1 MHNSPPVFTQVLT
14 RAELGILLDWKPEM
28 AEVCDPTEW
37 RDSLL
42 LHILITSGMRRS
54 EASTLSFPMSVVRI
68 GGAPWWRIL
77 GKGEKIRTVPIAAE
91 LMTRLQNFW
100 MVAVPEVHQAAE
112 HPAVFCLHPG
122 YPLRALSPARIYR
135 IVRQRSHELLGFST
149 RPHVLRHSIAT
160 LWMQT
165 GADIRTVQALLGHS
179 QMTSTQRYLH
189 TTVELMAQACATA
202 TGVIQPAPL
211 RLPFTNKTRYGGQR
225 R

>member
-1 MHNSPPVFTQVLT
+1 VHSSPQVFTQVLT
-14 RAELGILLDWKPEM
+14 RAELGILLEWKPEM

-42 LHILITSGMRRS
+42 LHILITSGMRRA
-54 EASTLSFPMSVVRI
+54 EASTLSFPGSVVRI
-68 GGAPWWRIL
+68 AGAPWWRIH
-77 GKGEKIRTVPIAAE
+77 GKGEKIRTVPIGAE

-100 MVAVPEVHQAAE
+100 AVAVPKVYQAVE

-122 YPLRALSPARIYR
+122 YPLRPLSPSRIYR
-135 IVRQRSHELLGFST
+135 IVRQRSFELLGFTS

-160 LWMQT
+160 LWLQT
-165 GADIRTVQALLGHS
+165 GADIRTVQGLLGHS

-189 TTVELMAQACATA
+189 TTAELMAQACATA

-211 RLPFTNKTRYGGQR
+211 NLPFTKKTRYGGELR
-225 R
+225 